1 MNRIATLA
9 PAPVGR
15 GHRTPPLLLVLGLLL
30 LAGCARAPQ
39 PTAPPPVSG
48 DSFPLTLTD
57 AQGVSVTLPA
67 RPERIVSVSPT
78 ITEMLFAIGA
88 GDRVVAVTNQCD
100 YPPEV
105 KRLNKVGL
113 WFTPSAEKALGARP
127 DLVIGQ
133 QGNPSEFIGALRKSG
148 CPVFTTLEPASLTD
162 IHAQL
167 RWLGQLTGA
176 RDGAERVIAQMQ
188 QRLAMVERRIAEV
201 PESRR
206 PTAFIF
212 LQIGPVWT
220 AGSGTFQDE
229 AIRAAGARN
238 AGSRVKGFR
247 EFSLESLVAAD
258 PDFLL
263 VATMTGDPD
272 MMKRQVLSHPVLKRL
287 TAVRRGRLVVIE
299 EDEIMR
305 AGPRIVNAVAAMAK
319 AFYPDRVSSSAT
331 SVR

>member
-1 MNRIATLA
+1 MTPTYKMALMLA
-9 PAPVGR
+9 FLALTGCGRTPAPTRAKITPVG
-15 GHRTPPLLLVLGLLL
+15 G
-30 LAGCARAPQ
+30 
-39 PTAPPPVSG
+39 
-48 DSFPLTLTD
+48 FPLTLTD
-57 AQGVSVTLPA
+57 AQGVSVTLPV

-78 ITEMLFAIGA
+78 ITEMLFAMGA
-88 GDRVVAVTNQCD
+88 GDQVVAVTNQCD

-105 KRLNKVGL
+105 KRLNRVGL

-148 CPVFTTLEPASLTD
+148 CPVFTTLEPVSLAD

-167 RWLGQLTGA
+167 RRLGQLTGA
-176 RDGAERVIAQMQ
+176 RDGAERVIARMQ
-188 QRLAMVERRIAEV
+188 QRLAAAERRIAEV
-201 PESRR
+201 PEDRR

-238 AGSRVKGFR
+238 AGSRVKGFK

-263 VATMTGDPD
+263 VATMAGDPNV
-272 MMKRQVLSHPVLKRL
+272 MKRQVLSHPVLKRL

-331 SVR
+331 SAR

>member
-1 MNRIATLA
+1 MNSLCRIAL
-9 PAPVGR
+9 V
-15 GHRTPPLLLVLGLLL
+15 LLLFA
-30 LAGCARAPQ
+30 LAGCGQTPTPTRAKTTP
-39 PTAPPPVSG
+39 AAG
-48 DSFPLTLTD
+48 FPLTLTD
-57 AQGVSVTLPA
+57 AQGVSVTLPV

-133 QGNPSEFIGALRKSG
+133 QGNPPEFIGALRKSG
-148 CPVFTTLEPASLTD
+148 CPVFTTLEPVSLAD

-167 RWLGQLTGA
+167 RRLGQLTGA
-176 RDGAERVIAQMQ
+176 RDGAERVIARMQ
-188 QRLAMVERRIAEV
+188 QRLAAVERRIAEV
-201 PESRR
+201 PEDRR

-229 AIRAAGARN
+229 AIGAAGARN
-238 AGSRVKGFR
+238 AGSRVKGFK
-247 EFSLESLVAAD
+247 EFSLEHLVAAD

-272 MMKRQVLSHPVLKRL
+272 MMKRQVLSHSVLKRL
-287 TAVRRGRLVVIE
+287 TAVRRGRLVMLE

-305 AGPRIVNAVAAMAK
+305 AGPRIVSAIEAMAK
-319 AFYPDRVSSSAT
+319 AFYPGRFSSSAT
-331 SVR
+331 SAR